1 MKKLHIVHLLDSQI
15 QELER
20 VISDSASSAE
30 LVTRAKI
37 LLKVNS
43 DGPNWTDR
51 QVAAHLGCRQQ
62 TVEVLRRRFHE
73 KGFESALYRA
83 KRKDPPRA
91 RILDESQIELIL
103 ALKDEP
109 PPLYYNRW
117 TIHAL
122 SYRAYALKII
132 DKVSHETLRR
142 ALKEYE
148 ARSLSTEKNGPGTN
162 PGPQDHEYQKSDNE
176 SSY

>member
-1 MKKLHIVHLLDSQI
+1 MLDSQI
-15 QELER
+15 QEHER
-20 VISDSASSAE
+20 GISGSASSAE
-30 LVTRAKI
+30 LGTRAKI
-37 LLKVNS
+37 LLQTKAN
-43 DGPNWTDR
+43 GPNLTDR
-51 QVAAHLGCRQQ
+51 QVAALLGCRQQ
-62 TVEVLRRRFHE
+62 TVEVLRTRFHE
-73 KGFESALYRA
+73 KGFEAALYRA
-83 KRKDPPRA
+83 ERKDPPRA

-109 PPLYYNRW
+109 PPLDYIRW
-117 TIHAL
+117 TVHAL

-132 DKVSHETLRR
+132 DKVSHKTLRR

-148 ARSLSTEKNGPGTN
+148 SRSLSTKKNGPGTN